1 MENREDL
8 KTLKE
13 LHKGALMGMNSI
25 SYVEEKVGDKE
36 FKNELASQYNQYSD
50 ILTRIIDSY
59 NHIGEVPEN
68 TKLKDKMQT
77 WVGIQLN
84 TMTDQSNSKLSE
96 MLIQGT
102 TMGIIEGCKLK
113 NSNHN
118 CLLYLLIQNASIY
131 FHIALNIAHKLSK
144 FI

>member
-13 LHKGALMGMNSI
+13 LHKGTIMGMNSI

-36 FKNELASQYNQYSD
+36 FKNELSSQYNQYSD

-68 TKLKDKMQT
+68 TNLKDKMQT

-84 TMTDQSNSKLSE
+84 TINDQSNSKLSE

-118 CLLYLLIQNASIY
+118 LNNNVETILNDFITMQENSVDKLKCYL
-131 FHIALNIAHKLSK
+131 
-144 FI
+144 

>member
-13 LHKGALMGMNSI
+13 LHKGAIMGMNSI

-36 FKNELASQYNQYSD
+36 FKNELSSQYNQYSD

-118 CLLYLLIQNASIY
+118 LNNNVETILNDFITMQENSVDKLKCYL
-131 FHIALNIAHKLSK
+131 
-144 FI
+144 

>member
-13 LHKGALMGMNSI
+13 LHKGAIMGMNSI

-36 FKNELASQYNQYSD
+36 FKNELSSQYNQYSD

-68 TKLKDKMQT
+68 TNIKDKMQT

-84 TMTDQSNSKLSE
+84 TMTDQSNSKLSG

-118 CLLYLLIQNASIY
+118 LNNNVGTILNDFITMQENSVDKLKCYL
-131 FHIALNIAHKLSK
+131 
-144 FI
+144 

>member
-13 LHKGALMGMNSI
+13 LHKGAIMGMNSI

-36 FKNELASQYNQYSD
+36 FKNELSSQYNQYSD

-68 TKLKDKMQT
+68 TNIKDKMQT

-84 TMTDQSNSKLSE
+84 TIKDQSNSKLSE

-118 CLLYLLIQNASIY
+118 LNNNVETILNDFITMQENSVDKLKCYL
-131 FHIALNIAHKLSK
+131 
-144 FI
+144 

>member
-13 LHKGALMGMNSI
+13 LHKGAIMGMNSI

-36 FKNELASQYNQYSD
+36 FKNELSSQYNQYSD

-118 CLLYLLIQNASIY
+118 LNNNVETILNDFITMQENSIDKLKSYL
-131 FHIALNIAHKLSK
+131 
-144 FI
+144 

>member
-13 LHKGALMGMNSI
+13 LHKGAIMGMNSI

-36 FKNELASQYNQYSD
+36 FKNELSSQYNQYSD

-59 NHIGEVPEN
+59 NQIGEVPEN

-118 CLLYLLIQNASIY
+118 LNNNVETILNDFITMQENSVDKLKCYL
-131 FHIALNIAHKLSK
+131 
-144 FI
+144 

>member
-13 LHKGALMGMNSI
+13 LHKGAIMGMNSI

-36 FKNELASQYNQYSD
+36 FKNELSSQYNQYSD

-68 TKLKDKMQT
+68 TNIKDKMQT

-118 CLLYLLIQNASIY
+118 LNNNVETILNDFISMQENSIDKLKSYL
-131 FHIALNIAHKLSK
+131 
-144 FI
+144 

>member
-13 LHKGALMGMNSI
+13 LHKGAIMGMNSI

-36 FKNELASQYNQYSD
+36 FKNELSSQYNQYSD
-50 ILTRIIDSY
+50 ILTRITDSY

-68 TKLKDKMQT
+68 TNIKDKMQT

-84 TMTDQSNSKLSE
+84 TIKDQSNSKLSE

-113 NSNHN
+113 NNNHN
-118 CLLYLLIQNASIY
+118 LNNNVETILNDFITMQENSVDKLKCYL
-131 FHIALNIAHKLSK
+131 
-144 FI
+144 

>member
-13 LHKGALMGMNSI
+13 LHKGAIMGMNSI

-36 FKNELASQYNQYSD
+36 FKNELSSQYNQYSD

-118 CLLYLLIQNASIY
+118 LNNNVETILNDFITMQENSIDKLKCYL
-131 FHIALNIAHKLSK
+131 
-144 FI
+144 

>member
-13 LHKGALMGMNSI
+13 LHKGAIMGMNSI

-36 FKNELASQYNQYSD
+36 FKNELSSQYNQYSD

-68 TKLKDKMQT
+68 TNIKDKMQT

-118 CLLYLLIQNASIY
+118 LNNNVETILNDFITMQENSIDKLKSYL
-131 FHIALNIAHKLSK
+131 
-144 FI
+144 

>member
-13 LHKGALMGMNSI
+13 LHKGAIMGMNSI

-36 FKNELASQYNQYSD
+36 FKNELSSQYNQYSD

-68 TKLKDKMQT
+68 TNIKDKMQT

-118 CLLYLLIQNASIY
+118 LNNNVETILNDFITMQENSVDKLKCYL
-131 FHIALNIAHKLSK
+131 
-144 FI
+144 

>member
-13 LHKGALMGMNSI
+13 LHKGAIMGMNSI

-36 FKNELASQYNQYSD
+36 FKNELSSQYNQYSD

-68 TKLKDKMQT
+68 TNIKDKMQT

-118 CLLYLLIQNASIY
+118 LNNNVETILNDFITMQENSINKLKSYL
-131 FHIALNIAHKLSK
+131 
-144 FI
+144 

>member
-13 LHKGALMGMNSI
+13 LHKGTIMGMNSI

-68 TKLKDKMQT
+68 TNIKDKMQT

-84 TMTDQSNSKLSE
+84 TINDQSNSKLSE

-118 CLLYLLIQNASIY
+118 LNNNVETILNDFITMQENSIDKLKSYL
-131 FHIALNIAHKLSK
+131 
-144 FI
+144 

>member
-13 LHKGALMGMNSI
+13 LHKGTIMGMNSI

-36 FKNELASQYNQYSD
+36 FKDELSSQYNQYSD
-50 ILTRIIDSY
+50 ILSRIIDSY

-68 TKLKDKMQT
+68 TNIKDKMQT
-77 WVGIQLN
+77 WVEIQLN
-84 TMTDQSNSKLSE
+84 TINDQSNSKLSE

-118 CLLYLLIQNASIY
+118 LNNNVETILNDFITMQENSIDKLKSYL
-131 FHIALNIAHKLSK
+131 
-144 FI
+144 

>member
-13 LHKGALMGMNSI
+13 LHKGAIMGMNSI

-36 FKNELASQYNQYSD
+36 FKNELSSQYNQYSD

-68 TKLKDKMQT
+68 TNIKDKMQT

-118 CLLYLLIQNASIY
+118 LNNNVETILNDFITMQENSIDKLKCYL
-131 FHIALNIAHKLSK
+131 
-144 FI
+144 

>member
-13 LHKGALMGMNSI
+13 LHKGAIMGMNSI

-36 FKNELASQYNQYSD
+36 FKNELSSQYNQYSD

-68 TKLKDKMQT
+68 TNIKDKMQT

-84 TMTDQSNSKLSE
+84 TIKDQSNSKLSE

-118 CLLYLLIQNASIY
+118 LNNNVETILNDFITMQENSIDKLKSYL
-131 FHIALNIAHKLSK
+131 
-144 FI
+144 

>member
-1 MENREDL
+1 
-8 KTLKE
+8 
-13 LHKGALMGMNSI
+13 MGMNSI
-25 SYVEEKVGDKE
+25 SYVEEKVCDKE
-36 FKNELASQYNQYSD
+36 FKNELSSQYNQYSD

-118 CLLYLLIQNASIY
+118 LNNNVETILNDFITMQENSIDKLKSYL
-131 FHIALNIAHKLSK
+131 
-144 FI
+144 